1 MNLMMSQSK
10 NDEDDDQFEI
20 NSRKQFKAYI
30 NSDDWQVARTIF
42 WSVALKGRIAI
53 DDSKNVTNHK
63 ILNAEVKSLDLSRLD
78 FYIGDH
84 SNSQPNDNQSYKD

>member
-1 MNLMMSQSK
+1 M
-10 NDEDDDQFEI
+10 
-20 NSRKQFKAYI
+20 

-53 DDSKNVTNHK
+53 DESKNGTNHK

-78 FYIGDH
+78 FYVGDH
-84 SNSQPNDNQSYKD
+84 S